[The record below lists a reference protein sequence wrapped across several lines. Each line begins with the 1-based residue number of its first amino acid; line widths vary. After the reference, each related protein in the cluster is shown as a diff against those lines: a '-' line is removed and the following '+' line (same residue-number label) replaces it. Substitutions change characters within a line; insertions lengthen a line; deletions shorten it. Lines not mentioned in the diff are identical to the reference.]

1 MGART
6 KKTEVTVREE
16 QQEVEAQQTEDAKES
31 QVETEE
37 IDGIV
42 AEKCDGTIKM
52 IFDGV
57 LRVRTKPSWGN
68 DAVKGVMRFDTK
80 KVTHKLTVDGKVM
93 YKTLDGYFVSGDTEL
108 VEYIETER

>member
-6 KKTEVTVREE
+6 KKTEVTVQEE

-37 IDGIV
+37 IDGII

-57 LRVRTKPSWGN
+57 LRVRTKPSWSN

-80 KVTHKLTVDGKVM
+80 KVTHKLDVDGKVM
-93 YKTLDGYFVSGDTEL
+93 YKTLDGYFVSGDTDL
-108 VEYIETER
+108 VEYTEK